1 MCGIKRKKL
10 WAGSVCPRVLKL
22 NEWKTKVNTG
32 NQGFGTH
39 CTVPTAKSINTTV
52 THARARAHTHTLEKI
67 YCTFTIDSVQHLV
80 CQPINTALMRR
91 NARKVSV
98 FITSLI
104 TRTLQTRMWTTN
116 YNHTK
121 KKNQIQIF
129 TANSHW
135 GFVSNNDFWTVC
147 PSVKDWRVK
156 KKKKRNTNILFPPSG
171 WGVRQRPF
179 I

>member
-1 MCGIKRKKL
+1 
-10 WAGSVCPRVLKL
+10 
-22 NEWKTKVNTG
+22 
-32 NQGFGTH
+32 
-39 CTVPTAKSINTTV
+39 
-52 THARARAHTHTLEKI
+52 
-67 YCTFTIDSVQHLV
+67 
-80 CQPINTALMRR
+80 MRR

-121 KKNQIQIF
+121 KKKSNTNLW
-129 TANSHW
+129 TANSHS

-156 KKKKRNTNILFPPSG
+156 KKKKKKYKYIISTFRLRCEAKAFYIKERTVSG
-171 WGVRQRPF
+171 RQSRSPVQKAQEVQQYSEQRQWRESLDTMEHQTQVRSIIEVSWRTVSEEWSTGLTQCVADF
-179 I
+179 TGL